1 MNWYEFP
8 RTDAETNELIER
20 VNGGDLGATAK
31 PSLMYLN
38 GYGVEQDINKG
49 AKLLEVASKDI
60 YSINMCYKTASL
72 QNDPGGH
79 YGLYFM
85 FKFGLG
91 VAQSDEIARKH
102 LERAAQAGFLTA
114 EYLFGDELV
123 RLSITSKADIRDG
136 ERWLLKAAKRGFSI
150 AYTSLYSLYRMNT
163 SLKDEERAVDW
174 LKRACATGD
183 SYNLDL
189 LGWVYAKGE
198 GVEVDPLEAAKWFY
212 LAACQGDRMQ
222 KHSQNAL
229 DKLVLAMDD
238 RSVSLV
244 VEMANQWITENAAS
258 ASAFKGFKVDPLH
271 QVS

>member
-8 RTDAETNELIER
+8 STEPEVNELIDR
-20 VNGGDLGATAK
+20 VSAGDLGATAK
-31 PSLMYLN
+31 LSLMYLN

-49 AKLLEVASKDI
+49 AQLLEVASKDI
-60 YSINMCYKTASL
+60 YSINMCYKTAAR

-85 FKFGLG
+85 FKFGWG
-91 VAQSDEIARKH
+91 VPQSDEIARKH
-102 LERAAQAGFLTA
+102 LESAAQLGYSEA
-114 EYLFGDELV
+114 EYVLGEELKYWSGFG
-123 RLSITSKADIRDG
+123 KADIRDA
-136 ERWLLKAAKRGFSI
+136 ERWFLKAADHHCYP
-150 AYTSLYSLYRMNT
+150 AYTALYHLYRKNPI
-163 SLKDEERAVDW
+163 LKNDKKAVEW
-174 LKRACATGD
+174 LRKACATGD

-229 DKLVLAMDD
+229 DKLMLAMDD
-238 RSVSLV
+238 RSVSLA
-244 VEMANQWITENAAS
+244 VEMANQWITEYAAI

-271 QVS
+271 QV